1 MQPELLLTLPI
12 VVLAAYAGYTDLKRR
27 EIDDWVP
34 IFIALYG
41 TIMQLLYFNRLP
53 EAIFCAIVVFSMLF
67 VVYLASKGGLGGGDV
82 KLLTSL
88 AFFFGFNSFAVVM
101 IACVIAAA
109 YGIIQAIATRQ
120 GLKTESPFAPAVF
133 LSVFLAA
140 IFL

>member
-1 MQPELLLTLPI
+1 
-12 VVLAAYAGYTDLKRR
+12 
-27 EIDDWVP
+27 
-34 IFIALYG
+34 
-41 TIMQLLYFNRLP
+41 
-53 EAIFCAIVVFSMLF
+53 MLF

-133 LSVFLAA
+133 LSVFVAVV
-140 IFL
+140 FL